1 MHELDRIRLAL
12 VEAAERGEGA
22 VLATV
27 MGVDGSTYRGAG
39 ARMVVRADGS
49 TVGAVSGGCLEADI
63 VARAAEVLAA
73 GRVELA
79 HYDTRTADDAVL
91 GLGMGCQGVIDVQ
104 LEPLTGETLRDAIR
118 QLAEL
123 RARSAVRLLVCGA
136 GTDAIPVVRLAAT
149 VGWLVTVVDHRP
161 SFATA
166 ERFPEAERVLRLD
179 VSQMERA
186 LASGLRLEEFAAAVV
201 MAHAAAHDRARL
213 HELLGVESLRYLGVL
228 GPRRR
233 TLELLE
239 GSAADGTLEL
249 PPNVYAPV
257 GLDLGAETP
266 EEIALSIVSEI
277 AAVLAGRTPRSLR
290 ERSGPIH
297 EQRAQS
303 PPVIPSE
310 RSESRDPHPTR

>member
-12 VEAAERGEGA
+12 VEASERGEGA

-63 VARAAEVLAA
+63 VARAVEVLAA
-73 GRVELA
+73 GRAELA
-79 HYDTRTADDAVL
+79 HYDTRAADDAVL

-104 LEPLTGETLRDAIR
+104 LEPLRGEMLQDAIR

-123 RARSAVRLLVCGA
+123 RERSAVRLLVCGA
-136 GTDAIPVVRLAAT
+136 GMDAIPVVRLAAA

-161 SFATA
+161 SFATT
-166 ERFPEAERVLRLD
+166 ERFPDAERVIRLD
-179 VSQMERA
+179 ASQTERA
-186 LASGLRLEEFAAAVV
+186 LASVLRLAEFAAAVV

-213 HELLGVESLRYLGVL
+213 HELLDVETLPYLGVL

-239 GSAADGTLEL
+239 GSPEAESLEL
-249 PPNVYAPV
+249 RPNVYAPV

-277 AAVLAGRTPRSLR
+277 AAVLAGRAPTSLR
-290 ERSGPIH
+290 ERGGPIH
-297 EQRAQS
+297 E
-303 PPVIPSE
+303 E
-310 RSESRDPHPTR
+310 RVLAPRGADIAL